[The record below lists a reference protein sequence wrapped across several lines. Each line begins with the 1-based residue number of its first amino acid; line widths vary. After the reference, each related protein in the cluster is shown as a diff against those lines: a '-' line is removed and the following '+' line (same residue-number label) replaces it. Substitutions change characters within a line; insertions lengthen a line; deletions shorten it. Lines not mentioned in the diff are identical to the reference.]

1 MAVPNTPN
9 ADLEQALFKAN
20 LKEKRV
26 RRRAT
31 LAALLPIAIGLAWV
45 LYSLFEV
52 TTWQVRADDIAAHEA
67 GVLKREQEAE
77 QRVAEADAARAAAEA
92 TVKGSQEREKA
103 ATASATDMRQRLV
116 KVRDEIGG
124 LGGLLTDL
132 NSAKAK
138 ASKLNA
144 SEAVEEQITNVRSKL
159 GQSLARVEQEI
170 DKALPVEEQK
180 ARIYIFIAEDSQN
193 AVAKELVPVL
203 EQAGFD
209 VAGVAKNATYHGE
222 GAEIRYF
229 REPQDK
235 QDATRILELVA
246 KQTGQKDSKIV
257 RTSDPDNATGSRKF
271 HVWLGKPAT
280 PPVSR

>member
-20 LKEKRV
+20 LKEKKV

-31 LAALLPIAIGLAWV
+31 LATLLPIIAGFVWL

-67 GVLKREQEAE
+67 GVLRREQEAQ

-92 TVKGSQEREKA
+92 SVQGSRQREKA
-103 ATASATDMRQRLV
+103 ATESAADMRQRLV

-144 SEAVEEQITNVRSKL
+144 SEAVEEQISSVRSKL
-159 GQSLARVEQEI
+159 GQSLARVEQAI

-193 AVAKELVPVL
+193 AVAKDLVPVL

-209 VAGVAKNATYHGE
+209 VAGIAKNATYHGD

-229 REPQDK
+229 HDPKDK
-235 QDATRILELVA
+235 PDATRILELVA

-271 HVWLGKPAT
+271 QVWLGRPTVPPAG
-280 PPVSR
+280 R